1 LTSAL
6 SSLLARFADRPR
18 TTVGVVGLGYVGL
31 PLVRAMHDA
40 GFGVLGYDIDQSKID
55 LLRAGKGYL
64 HHLGDELFATL
75 AASPRFAATTDAR
88 ELARCDAVCVCV
100 PTPLGKHNDPDL
112 SYVFGSMALVAQAL
126 AARKRHARDQDQHAP
141 MLVSLE
147 STTYPG
153 TTREVMDTIFTP
165 AGLVLGTDYFL
176 CFSPERE
183 DPGRA
188 GVATSTIPRVLG
200 GVDDASTQAGV
211 ALYSAAVRSVVPVRS
226 ADVAEASKLLEN
238 IYRSVNIALVN
249 ELKPVFMSMG
259 IDIWEVLD
267 AASTKPFGFQRF
279 SPGPGL
285 GGHCI
290 PIDPYYLTW
299 KAREFGHATRFIELA
314 GEINSTMPAFVVS
327 RVRAALNDD
336 AKPMRGSRVLV
347 LGIAYKPNIDDIRET
362 PAAEIITLLQEDG
375 ASVSYHD
382 PHVPRFPSMRKFAID
397 LASVPLTPRALQE
410 ADCVVIVTDHDAID
424 WTLVGTHARLVVDS
438 RNAMARAASP
448 RARIVKA

>member
-1 LTSAL
+1 VTSAL
-6 SSLLARFADRPR
+6 PSLLARFANRPS

-31 PLVRAMHDA
+31 PLVRAMHHA
-40 GFGVLGYDIDQSKID
+40 GYSVLGYDIDERKIE
-55 LLRAGKGYL
+55 LLLAGKGYL
-64 HHLGDELFATL
+64 QHLGTELFATL
-75 AASPRFAATTDAR
+75 AASPRFAATSDAS
-88 ELARCDAVCVCV
+88 ELFRCDAVCVCV

-112 SYVFGSMALVAQAL
+112 SYVVSSMQLVARAIVR
-126 AARKRHARDQDQHAP
+126 RKHAHAGP

-153 TTREVMDTIFTP
+153 TTREAMETIFAP
-165 AGLVLGTDYFL
+165 AGLVLGTDYLL

-188 GVATSTIPRVLG
+188 GLETSTIPRVLG

-211 ALYSAAVRSVVPVRS
+211 ALYSAAVHRVIPVRS

-336 AKPMRGSRVLV
+336 TKPLRGSNVLV

-362 PAAEIITLLQEDG
+362 PAAEVITLLQEDG
-375 ASVSYHD
+375 ARVSYHD

-397 LASVPLTPRALQE
+397 LASVPLSPRALQD
-410 ADCVVIVTDHDAID
+410 ADCVLIITDHDAID

-438 RNAMARAASP
+438 RNAMARATAP